1 MSPSIDQL
9 TRHVRGRV
17 IVPSDDAYDET
28 RRTFNAMLD
37 RRPAVIVQPTST
49 ADVVKSVTWAAEAN
63 LPISIRG
70 GGHSVA
76 GHSVGDGSLM
86 IDLVNLRTVV
96 VDRKARVAEVGGGA
110 KLEHL
115 DDATTKH
122 DLVAPSGTYSDT
134 GVGGLVLGGGLSY
147 VLASRGLACDA
158 LVGAELVTADGTVVE
173 VDEKREPELLWALRG
188 GGGNFGVVTKLRM
201 ALTPL
206 RDVYLGRMYFRG
218 SGAAELLAAVFELD
232 AAAPDE
238 LTTQAVLSQ
247 HPTEGPVVTIIAVWT
262 GAEGGVGSMLEPFR
276 RRPDLINDVSRATSY
291 RELQLVFERMG
302 PTYRHYWKGQFV
314 SRADGGL
321 IDAIVS
327 AQDRLPTTE
336 GLILVE
342 PMHGMV
348 HRIADETAA
357 FGARRA
363 VANVSA
369 LGVWTDPADDAANVA
384 WARESVDGWAPWSLQ
399 GGGYVNYSPDDE
411 TATRVR
417 QAYGDERFTRLQ
429 AVKQRTDPDNRFRF
443 NANIPPA
450 G

>member
-9 TRHVRGRV
+9 TRHVQGRV

-37 RRPAVIVQPTST
+37 RRPAVIVQPTRT
-49 ADVVKSVTWAAEAN
+49 ADVVSAVRWAAEAN

-173 VDEKREPELLWALRG
+173 VDEEREPELLWALRG

-218 SGAAELLAAVFELD
+218 SGAAGSEEHTSD
-232 AAAPDE
+232 
-238 LTTQAVLSQ
+238 S
-247 HPTEGPVVTIIAVWT
+247 TIIV
-262 GAEGGVGSMLEPFR
+262 R
-276 RRPDLINDVSRATSY
+276 
-291 RELQLVFERMG
+291 
-302 PTYRHYWKGQFV
+302 GQKVPSF
-314 SRADGGL
+314 
-321 IDAIVS
+321 
-327 AQDRLPTTE
+327 
-336 GLILVE
+336 
-342 PMHGMV
+342 
-348 HRIADETAA
+348 
-357 FGARRA
+357 
-363 VANVSA
+363 
-369 LGVWTDPADDAANVA
+369 
-384 WARESVDGWAPWSLQ
+384 
-399 GGGYVNYSPDDE
+399 Y
-411 TATRVR
+411 
-417 QAYGDERFTRLQ
+417 
-429 AVKQRTDPDNRFRF
+429 
-443 NANIPPA
+443 
-450 G
+450 